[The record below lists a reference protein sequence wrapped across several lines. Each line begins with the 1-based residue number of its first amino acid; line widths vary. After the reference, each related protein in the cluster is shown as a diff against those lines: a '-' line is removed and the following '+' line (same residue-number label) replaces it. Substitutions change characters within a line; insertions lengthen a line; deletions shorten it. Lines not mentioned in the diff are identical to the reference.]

1 MAQRPIKK
9 PPHAVAFCLSQQQA
23 LCAPQQGDQK
33 DLNARRAARQQQ
45 AQVTQRRLMRHQQ
58 VAVALL
64 TAPPAQAQA
73 MLADAQAVVS
83 RWAEDG
89 LCSADYVQRWAA
101 LLALPLP
108 QLALAMTG
116 FADGWG
122 DALRQNSPWV
132 QAWGGGEA
140 P

>member
-1 MAQRPIKK
+1 MAHRPSKK
-9 PPHAVAFCLSQQQA
+9 PPHAVAFFPAQQQA
-23 LCAPQQGDQK
+23 SGARQLGDQEEL
-33 DLNARRAARQQQ
+33 DARRAARQQQ

-64 TAPPAQAQA
+64 TATPAQAQA
-73 MLADAQAVVS
+73 MLADAQAVVG
-83 RWAEDG
+83 RWAEEG
-89 LCSADYVQRWAA
+89 LCSADYVQRWTA

-116 FADGWG
+116 DADGWG
-122 DALRQNSPWV
+122 DALRQNSPWA
-132 QAWGGGEA
+132 QAWGGGGA

>member
-1 MAQRPIKK
+1 MAHRPSKK
-9 PPHAVAFCLSQQQA
+9 PPHAVAFCSAQQQA
-23 LCAPQQGDQK
+23 LGAPQQDDQK
-33 DLNARRAARQQQ
+33 EQDDCRAARQQQ
-45 AQVTQRRLMRHQQ
+45 VQVTQRRLMRHQQ

-64 TAPPAQAQA
+64 NAPPAQAQA

-83 RWAEDG
+83 RWAEEG
-89 LCSADYVQRWAA
+89 LCSADYVQRWTA

-116 FADGWG
+116 DADGWG
-122 DALRQNSPWV
+122 DALRQNSPWAK
-132 QAWGGGEA
+132 AWGGGEA